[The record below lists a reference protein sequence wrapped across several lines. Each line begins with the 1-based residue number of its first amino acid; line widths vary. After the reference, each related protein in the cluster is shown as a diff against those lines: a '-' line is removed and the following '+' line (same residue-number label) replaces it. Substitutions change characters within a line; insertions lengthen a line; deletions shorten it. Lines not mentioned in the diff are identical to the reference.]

1 MSNTNFWSNQ
11 NQAPKRS
18 YRFMIEIGGEAVWW
32 AKNVNT
38 PSFDVGEIE
47 HSFLGGKYYFPGKV
61 SWSTVTMTLVDP
73 IQPDSVGFT
82 NSLLAASGYIVPKDV
97 DSAAERQTVD
107 KVTAINLS
115 GLQINIIVLDANGE
129 EIEIW
134 TLNQAF
140 IKSAKYGD
148 LSYEDENLRTVDIE
162 WRFDWASC
170 EFPDTHPDTDLKNK
184 NFFGKGATEAGPKDY
199 GRN

>member
-1 MSNTNFWSNQ
+1 ML
-11 NQAPKRS
+11 
-18 YRFMIEIGGEAVWW
+18 
-32 AKNVNT
+32 VN
-38 PSFDVGEIE
+38 P
-47 HSFLGGKYYFPGKV
+47 
-61 SWSTVTMTLVDP
+61 
-73 IQPDSVGFT
+73 